1 MGAVRKIL
9 RRRHVE
15 CPELVDYEIRI
26 PRGGHT
32 DALTEALITWQID
45 GKRHQTVGVDSDQVM
60 AAVNA
65 TLKML
70 NLRFMQ
76 LKTRRSEI
84 AEESA
89 A

>member
-1 MGAVRKIL
+1 
-9 RRRHVE
+9 
-15 CPELVDYEIRI
+15 
-26 PRGGHT
+26 
-32 DALTEALITWQID
+32 
-45 GKRHQTVGVDSDQVM
+45 
-60 AAVNA
+60 
-65 TLKML
+65 LKML